1 MFNPSIVLVL
11 GDNWSY
17 QPVCE
22 LHLLIL
28 LRHQLYFCFPGPWT
42 SPWLSLTVPTVLVP
56 HEGPSW
62 GPQAS
67 VFPDLQ
73 VQATS
78 SFPGKDDKHVH
89 SCCPRCKDANPG
101 EWGLPTQHLV
111 LSHHHIHNRRWPGA
125 PLTPHL
131 CSLRISLFLPFFHL
145 LKLHRSRPPG
155 LSLALN
161 LSLLPPPPPVVFGY
175 VQISSLA
182 RKCPQRHPPGGL
194 LVGLKG
200 LSVWPQMWRHLS
212 KHTPLLLSR
221 TWLSLCLCA
230 LLEGG
235 GGCSHH
241 CGLILIIL
249 PYGGWLPHNHP

>member
-1 MFNPSIVLVL
+1 MIVPHCAHGSCPTWRSILRATGLRVSRPPSPGDLLISREGRQTRALLLPQMQRRKPWRVRLTNTTPGAFTPSHPQQEVARSSFDSTLVL
-11 GDNWSY
+11 IKD
-17 QPVCE
+17 
-22 LHLLIL
+22 
-28 LRHQLYFCFPGPWT
+28 F
-42 SPWLSLTVPTVLVP
+42 SLP
-56 HEGPSW
+56 
-62 GPQAS
+62 
-67 VFPDLQ
+67 
-73 VQATS
+73 
-78 SFPGKDDKHVH
+78 
-89 SCCPRCKDANPG
+89 
-101 EWGLPTQHLV
+101 
-111 LSHHHIHNRRWPGA
+111 
-125 PLTPHL
+125 
-131 CSLRISLFLPFFHL
+131 PFFHL

-235 GGCSHH
+235 GCSHH

-249 PYGGWLPHNHP
+249 PYGGWPSHNHP

>member
-1 MFNPSIVLVL
+1 MFNPRLVLVL
-11 GDNWSY
+11 GDYWSY

-42 SPWLSLTVPTVLVP
+42 SLWLSLTVPTVLVP

-62 GPQAS
+62 GTQAS

-111 LSHHHIHNRRWPGA
+111 LSHHHIHNRRWSGA

-131 CSLRISLFLPFFHL
+131 CSLRISLPPFFHL

-161 LSLLPPPPPVVFGY
+161 LSLLPPLRQLCLVTSKSLWRGSAHSATLLVVFWWDWKAFQSGLRCEG
-175 VQISSLA
+175 IFPSTHLCSSA
-182 RKCPQRHPPGGL
+182 GHGFHHACVRC
-194 LVGLKG
+194 
-200 LSVWPQMWRHLS
+200 W
-212 KHTPLLLSR
+212 
-221 TWLSLCLCA
+221 
-230 LLEGG
+230 G